1 LQVVPVAIPRR
12 IATKW
17 MVRPGARRWCARCW
31 AALCGTRLPEFFR
44 RRPETR
50 TLTVLVSLRGKRVQR
65 LDLNALGVKL
75 MKKQLASLGIGLAL
89 SVATILAP
97 SNSFAGHGWHG
108 HGWHGHGW
116 GWGGVGLGLALGGIG
131 IGLGPRYVYGGYPY
145 YGYDYPY
152 YRSDYSVGELDAWN
166 AKCGTLVFVLS
177 QPSGSGGF
185 PPPGWLGSAS
195 SVGCQPDAWRRAALS
210 HN

>member
-1 LQVVPVAIPRR
+1 VLCLHTSDSSAGPPFGFI
-12 IATKW
+12 
-17 MVRPGARRWCARCW
+17 
-31 AALCGTRLPEFFR
+31 LCGIFFNAAAKPE
-44 RRPETR
+44 P
-50 TLTVLVSLRGKRVQR
+50 LTVLVSLRGKWVQR
-65 LDLNALGVKL
+65 LDLQNASGVKL

-116 GWGGVGLGLALGGIG
+116 HGHGWGWGGIGLGLALGGIG

-152 YRSDYSVGELDAWN
+152 YRSYYYGYRPYYGYGYRRPYY
-166 AKCGTLVFVLS
+166 GTYW
-177 QPSGSGGF
+177 GHG
-185 PPPGWLGSAS
+185 
-195 SVGCQPDAWRRAALS
+195 RRVARRV
-210 HN
+210 NRRWD